1 MGPSPSRFPS
11 VLNPSHP
18 RPCMSLPSRRHAHV
32 GCESLGQT
40 ETISLPHL
48 ITDIC
53 RTKARCPGDRGRGN
67 LVEIEGRWRKWVSVR
82 SSLRGQDRP
91 EEGGQELGGVT
102 GPISLAGM
110 MDSFMGG
117 GPSPRDL
124 SYTWNL
130 CRPQHSP
137 RELRGILQLAG

>member
-1 MGPSPSRFPS
+1 
-11 VLNPSHP
+11 
-18 RPCMSLPSRRHAHV
+18 MSLTSRRHAHV

-40 ETISLPHL
+40 GTISLSHL
-48 ITDIC
+48 IMDIC

-102 GPISLAGM
+102 SLISLAGV
-110 MDSFMGG
+110 MDSVMGG

-124 SYTWNL
+124 PYTWNL